1 MMFFYFEKFTF
12 FFKQV
17 LLLSRFKLSF
27 SVAFSTLIAYLLAEG
42 SVGLTPVSLFL
53 GIYLLASGA
62 SALNQIQERKFDA
75 KMQRTHLR
83 PIPNGTLSLNVS
95 LIIAI
100 VFLVSGLIVLFTFG
114 TLLSLLLG
122 VFSLLW
128 YNLLYTYLKR
138 ITAFA
143 MVPGT
148 LTGVIPIIIGWEAA
162 GGKLNDQSF
171 LFICLFMVV
180 WQLPHFILL
189 MLRYMEDYNRAGFP
203 SLTDKYSVRS
213 VKDIITSG
221 VVAMLTVVAGM
232 IYFGVFHLLTIQ
244 ILTGI
249 LCLAFVIIF
258 IKNLYKKQGELK
270 VAFISINVFMLGV
283 MILLLADSLLVSQ

>member
-1 MMFFYFEKFTF
+1 MKSLF
-12 FFKQV
+12 FFIKQI
-17 LLLSRFKLSF
+17 LLLSRFKLSL
-27 SVAFSTLIAYLLAEG
+27 SVAFSTLVAYLLASG
-42 SVGLTPVSLFL
+42 SMGLPPAFLFL
-53 GIYLLASGA
+53 GIFLLASGA

-75 KMQRTHLR
+75 KMLRTHLR
-83 PIPNGTLSLNVS
+83 PVPNGALSLNTSLAIALALLSAGLILLWVFGTLVS
-95 LIIAI
+95 LIM
-100 VFLVSGLIVLFTFG
+100 GVL
-114 TLLSLLLG
+114 
-122 VFSLLW
+122 SLLW

-143 MVPGT
+143 MIPGT

-162 GGKLNDQSF
+162 GGSLTDLTF

-189 MLRYMEDYNRAGFP
+189 MLRYKEDYRRAGFP
-203 SLTDKYSVRS
+203 ALTDKYSIRS

-232 IYFGVFHLLTIQ
+232 MYFGVFHLMAIQ

-249 LCLAFVIIF
+249 MCLAFVLIF
-258 IKNLYKKQGELK
+258 MKDLYKKQGEMK

-283 MILLLADSLLVSQ
+283 MILLLIDKLYGV

>member
-1 MMFFYFEKFTF
+1 MKSLSFFI
-12 FFKQV
+12 KQIS
-17 LLLSRFKLSF
+17 LLSRFKLSL
-27 SVAFSTLIAYLLAEG
+27 SVAFSTLGAYLLASG
-42 SVGLTPVSLFL
+42 SLSLTPAFLFL
-53 GIYLLASGA
+53 GIFLLASGA

-75 KMQRTHLR
+75 KMLRTHLR
-83 PIPNGTLSLNVS
+83 PVPNGALSLNTALVIS
-95 LIIAI
+95 FALLI
-100 VFLVSGLIVLFTFG
+100 SGLILLLVFG

-122 VFSLLW
+122 VLSLLW

-148 LTGVIPIIIGWEAA
+148 LTGVIPIVIGWEAA
-162 GGKLNDQSF
+162 GGSLTDLTF
-171 LFICLFMVV
+171 MFICLFMVI

-189 MLRYMEDYNRAGFP
+189 MLRYKEDYLRAGFP
-203 SLTDKYSVRS
+203 ALTDKYAIRS

-221 VVAMLTVVAGM
+221 VVAMLTVVVGM
-232 IYFGVFHLLTIQ
+232 MYFGVFHFIAMQ

-249 LCLAFVIIF
+249 LCLVFVIIF
-258 IKNLYKKQGELK
+258 MKYLYKKQGELK

-283 MILLLADSLLVSQ
+283 MIMLLIDKLSRG

>member
-1 MMFFYFEKFTF
+1 MKSLSFFI
-12 FFKQV
+12 KQTY
-17 LLLSRFKLSF
+17 LLSRFKLSL
-27 SVAFSTLIAYLLAEG
+27 SVAFSALVAYLLTDG
-42 SVGLTPVSLFL
+42 TISLTPVFLFT
-53 GIYLLASGA
+53 GIYLLSSGA

-75 KMQRTHLR
+75 KMLRTHLR
-83 PIPNGTLSLNVS
+83 PIPNGNLSLNTS
-95 LIIAI
+95 WIIAVI
-100 VFLVSGLIVLFTFG
+100 LLISGLVVLFIFG

-128 YNLLYTYLKR
+128 YNGLYTGLKR

-162 GGKLNDQSF
+162 GGKLTDQSF

-189 MLRYMEDYNRAGFP
+189 MLRYKEDYNRAGFP
-203 SLTDKYSVRS
+203 ALTDKYSIRS

-221 VVAMLTVVAGM
+221 VVAMLTVILGM
-232 IYFGVFHLLTIQ
+232 MYYGVFHSMVVQ
-244 ILTGI
+244 IITGL
-249 LCLAFVIIF
+249 LCLIFVIIF
-258 IKNLYKKQGELK
+258 MKDLYKKQGELK
-270 VAFISINVFMLGV
+270 VAFIVINVFMLGV
-283 MILLLADSLLVSQ
+283 MILLLVEKLLG